1 LPGVGRSRRE
11 LIIPARCPII
21 LLPASHLVSKVKKN
35 KFATWLLLIVAYL
48 GFLSLGLP
56 DTLIGVAWPSVRDS
70 FQLPQSAVA
79 LVFFGAGCSNFL
91 SSFFTGKLLHTLGI
105 GMLLAGS
112 SALVAFSCFGYGLA
126 PAWWLFA
133 VWSLLHGLGSG
144 AIDAGLNHYAAHRLS
159 ARHMN
164 WLHAFYSL
172 GATLGAFMMT
182 AVLAANF
189 DWRTGYL
196 GVAAILLCLS
206 LLFIATRG
214 KWDDPCATASAQKPD
229 SGSAGMAETLR
240 QPAVWL
246 QAALFFVYTG
256 LEVSVGQ
263 WSFTLLTES
272 RNVVQE
278 TAGAWVT
285 VYWGS
290 IGVGRILFG
299 MFVERVG
306 IDRLL
311 RLSTLTTA
319 LGTVLIALDLGGPVT
334 GLALA
339 LAGLGLAAIYPCM
352 MSRTPKRL
360 GKSFTSHA
368 IGFQVSAATLGA
380 AALPSLTGYL
390 AERLG
395 LETLSAAPVAMALIL
410 LLLHES
416 LLLPSRKLSQ

>member
-1 LPGVGRSRRE
+1 
-11 LIIPARCPII
+11 
-21 LLPASHLVSKVKKN
+21 
-35 KFATWLLLIVAYL
+35 
-48 GFLSLGLP
+48 
-56 DTLIGVAWPSVRDS
+56 
-70 FQLPQSAVA
+70 
-79 LVFFGAGCSNFL
+79 
-91 SSFFTGKLLHTLGI
+91 
-105 GMLLAGS
+105 
-112 SALVAFSCFGYGLA
+112 
-126 PAWWLFA
+126 
-133 VWSLLHGLGSG
+133 
-144 AIDAGLNHYAAHRLS
+144 
-159 ARHMN
+159 MN

-182 AVLAANF
+182 AVLAANVP
-189 DWRTGYL
+189 WRTGYL

-206 LLFIATRG
+206 LLFVATRR
-214 KWDDPCATASAQKPD
+214 KWDDPCDTAAQKTE
-229 SGSAGMAETLR
+229 SGSAGMTETLR

-246 QAALFFVYTG
+246 QGALFFVYTG
-256 LEVSVGQ
+256 LEVTVGQ

-272 RNVVQE
+272 RNIVEE

-299 MFVERVG
+299 SFVERVG

-311 RLSTLTTA
+311 RMSTLTTA

-360 GKSFTSHA
+360 GTSFTSHA

-395 LETLSAAPVAMALIL
+395 LETLAAAPVAMSLML